1 MSGQS
6 TNDDKIDIN
15 TGVGDK
21 KDDAKESVSEER
33 VQLSKDMYGFL
44 REESYVAKE
53 RQFRREN
60 GKAIAK
66 RDQQWVK
73 FLGRCSIDNIA
84 HNRKDRSLK
93 RLVYEGVPV
102 AFRGPVWNA
111 LSGAR
116 ELKAESDRTYNE
128 YCEDA
133 IKLISDND
141 AQKVMIED
149 ENHRGC
155 DKGQA
160 IKDIEKDVFRTFPD
174 HSMFDVDGTGIQQLR
189 RILLAYSVWNPAV
202 GYCQGLNFMA
212 AALLLFLDEEDSFW
226 ILCSLCKNILPPKY
240 YTPKLFDLHVDV
252 RVLQKLIETK
262 LPSVQAVF
270 QDHHIDVRLIAME
283 WFMCSFLNIFP
294 LETTTRVWDVM
305 LYERSSLPIFRVALG
320 LFKLLQPELEEIFR
334 VDDNRDIDEVSEPGS
349 QNVLQYIADSAKVQ
363 FDVEILFKASF
374 SGKCN
379 VSKKEIEKWRKLCK
393 AELQIEIEEIQS
405 RREIY
410 RKKHEQTLNK
420 AKE

>member
-1 MSGQS
+1 MG
-6 TNDDKIDIN
+6 KI
-15 TGVGDK
+15 
-21 KDDAKESVSEER
+21 
-33 VQLSKDMYGFL
+33 F
-44 REESYVAKE
+44 
-53 RQFRREN
+53 
-60 GKAIAK
+60 
-66 RDQQWVK
+66 
-73 FLGRCSIDNIA
+73 GRCSIDNIS

-212 AALLLFLDEEDSFW
+212 AALYYFWAKRLFFR
-226 ILCSLCKNILPPKY
+226 Y
-240 YTPKLFDLHVDV
+240 YAAFV
-252 RVLQKLIETK
+252 RIYCRQ
-262 LPSVQAVF
+262 
-270 QDHHIDVRLIAME
+270 
-283 WFMCSFLNIFP
+283 N
-294 LETTTRVWDVM
+294 TTRQSY
-305 LYERSSLPIFRVALG
+305 LIFTSTYEFCR
-320 LFKLLQPELEEIFR
+320 
-334 VDDNRDIDEVSEPGS
+334 N
-349 QNVLQYIADSAKVQ
+349 
-363 FDVEILFKASF
+363 
-374 SGKCN
+374 
-379 VSKKEIEKWRKLCK
+379 
-393 AELQIEIEEIQS
+393 
-405 RREIY
+405 
-410 RKKHEQTLNK
+410 
-420 AKE
+420 

>member
-33 VQLSKDMYGFL
+33 VQLFKDMYGFL

-73 FLGRCSIDNIA
+73 FLGRCSIDSIS

-111 LSGAR
+111 LSGAK

-133 IKLISDND
+133 IKVISDND
-141 AQKVMIED
+141 AQKVSIEGQ
-149 ENHRGC
+149 NNRGC

-202 GYCQGLNFMA
+202 GYCQGFKFYGCCTFIIFGRRR
-212 AALLLFLDEEDSFW
+212 LFLVTMQ
-226 ILCSLCKNILPPKY
+226 SL
-240 YTPKLFDLHVDV
+240 
-252 RVLQKLIETK
+252 
-262 LPSVQAVF
+262 
-270 QDHHIDVRLIAME
+270 
-283 WFMCSFLNIFP
+283 
-294 LETTTRVWDVM
+294 
-305 LYERSSLPIFRVALG
+305 
-320 LFKLLQPELEEIFR
+320 
-334 VDDNRDIDEVSEPGS
+334 
-349 QNVLQYIADSAKVQ
+349 
-363 FDVEILFKASF
+363 
-374 SGKCN
+374 
-379 VSKKEIEKWRKLCK
+379 
-393 AELQIEIEEIQS
+393 
-405 RREIY
+405 
-410 RKKHEQTLNK
+410 
-420 AKE
+420 

>member
-1 MSGQS
+1 
-6 TNDDKIDIN
+6 
-15 TGVGDK
+15 
-21 KDDAKESVSEER
+21 
-33 VQLSKDMYGFL
+33 MYGFL
-44 REESYVAKE
+44 RDESYIAEE
-53 RQFRREN
+53 RKFRREN

-73 FLGRCSIDNIA
+73 FLGKCSIDSISR
-84 HNRKDRSLK
+84 NRKDRSLK

-102 AFRGPVWNA
+102 AFRGPIWNA
-111 LSGAR
+111 LSGAK
-116 ELKAESDRTYNE
+116 ELKAASDRSYNE

-133 IKLISDND
+133 IKVTSDND

-212 AALLLFLDEEDSFW
+212 AALLLFLGEEDSFW

-252 RVLQKLIETK
+252 RVLQKLIETARF
-262 LPSVQAVF
+262 AV
-270 QDHHIDVRLIAME
+270 
-283 WFMCSFLNIFP
+283 S
-294 LETTTRVWDVM
+294 
-305 LYERSSLPIFRVALG
+305 RSP
-320 LFKLLQPELEEIFR
+320 
-334 VDDNRDIDEVSEPGS
+334 
-349 QNVLQYIADSAKVQ
+349 
-363 FDVEILFKASF
+363 
-374 SGKCN
+374 
-379 VSKKEIEKWRKLCK
+379 
-393 AELQIEIEEIQS
+393 
-405 RREIY
+405 
-410 RKKHEQTLNK
+410 H
-420 AKE
+420 